1 MEIGRLQ
8 PAVIIATALIG
19 IVLGNIVSIDDASTW
34 MIRLFLML
42 LLFTLFLS
50 VDLKKIKK
58 SFLNV
63 RFSATA
69 LALNF
74 VLTPAISFLLGI
86 LFFSGSIDL
95 RIGLIMLLV
104 TPCTDWY
111 LVFTDLSKGNVEL
124 GMSILPLNLILQ
136 IALLPVYL
144 TIFIGGDYHLDPW
157 GMILDMTGILVVPF
171 IVSVAVKLAFG
182 RRESF
187 GGFLSAH
194 GDNVQLLFLCLAVAI
209 MFASES
215 PTLFENPLLLAKMF
229 LPLLV
234 FFTLMFCVSQ
244 AVGRTERFPY
254 ADRVAL
260 TFTSMA
266 RNSPLSLAI
275 AVATFPEMPLIS
287 LALVIGP
294 LIELPILSLTS
305 WMLLRT
311 RDEKLEVDLV

>member
-19 IVLGNIVSIDDASTW
+19 IVLGNIVSIGDASTW

-50 VDLKKIKK
+50 VDLKKIRR

-74 VLTPAISFLLGI
+74 ILTPVISFLLGI

-111 LVFTDLSKGNVEL
+111 LVFTGLSKGNVEL

-136 IALLPVYL
+136 IVLLPVYL
-144 TIFIGGDYHLDPW
+144 TIFIGGEYHLDAW
-157 GMILDMTGILVVPF
+157 DMVLDMAGILVVPF
-171 IVSVAVKLAFG
+171 IMSVAVKLAVG
-182 RRESF
+182 GKESF
-187 GGFLSAH
+187 SGFMSAH
-194 GDNVQLLFLCLAVAI
+194 GDNIQLLFLCLAVVV

-215 PTLFENPLLLAKMF
+215 PTLFENPLLLAEMF
-229 LPLLV
+229 VPLLV
-234 FFTLMFCVSQ
+234 FFTLMLCVSQ
-244 AVGRTERFPY
+244 AVGRLERFPY
-254 ADRVAL
+254 ADRVSL

-266 RNSPLSLAI
+266 RNSPLALAI
-275 AVATFPEMPLIS
+275 AIATFPDMPLIS

-294 LIELPILSLTS
+294 LIELPILTLTS
-305 WMLLRT
+305 WILLRT
-311 RDEKLEVDLV
+311 RDGRIEADSV